1 MGVVGCVIVGNLA
14 LDATTEPASQDL
26 EQGGLATARWAHQRQ
41 DLTRVHTPRNAL
53 EDVFAAAAAALIH
66 PHMGCKGHS
75 CSCEG
80 VLQGHL
86 HSVLN
91 ILKLYFCP
99 QNKRFSVSM
108 YFLIAT
114 KHHPP

>member
-26 EQGGLATARWAHQRQ
+26 EQSGLATARWAHQRQ

-53 EDVFAAAAAALIH
+53 EDVFAAAAALIH

-91 ILKLYFCP
+91 ILKLYFAP
-99 QNKRFSVSM
+99 KIKGSVFSM
-108 YFLIAT
+108 YFLIAM
-114 KHHPP
+114 KHRPP

>member
-26 EQGGLATARWAHQRQ
+26 EQGRLATARWAHQRQ

-53 EDVFAAAAAALIH
+53 EDVFAAAAAAAALIH

-91 ILKLYFCP
+91 ILKLYFAP
-99 QNKRFSVSM
+99 KIKGSVLTSPTVS
-108 YFLIAT
+108 YFYI
-114 KHHPP
+114 

>member
-1 MGVVGCVIVGNLA
+1 MGVVGGVIVGNLA

-26 EQGGLATARWAHQRQ
+26 EQSGLATARWAHQRQ

-53 EDVFAAAAAALIH
+53 EDVFAAAAALIH

-80 VLQGHL
+80 VLQSHL

-99 QNKRFSVSM
+99 QNKRFSVPM